1 MAVLQSFGHAQQSSP
16 MSRLPLPSGHRS
28 LVHGAVLQ
36 SFGHAQQSS
45 PI

>member
-28 LVHGAVLQ
+28 LHGAVLQ